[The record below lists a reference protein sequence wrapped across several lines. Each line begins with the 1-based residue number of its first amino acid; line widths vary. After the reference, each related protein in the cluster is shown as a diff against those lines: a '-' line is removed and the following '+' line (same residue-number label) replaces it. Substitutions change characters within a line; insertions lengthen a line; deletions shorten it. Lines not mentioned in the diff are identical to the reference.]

1 MSLARRI
8 NHWRTLYSLQLSV
21 TEWRWWSSHCVLALS
36 SSHCAAADAV
46 STQQLLLLLLT
57 ADGRAGAVVA
67 RAVDTQVDLHTATL
81 LRQREMSCRSSV
93 SRRTPFL
100 HHTTT
105 ASQSLIQLSEAIA
118 AAGRCHRL
126 LCGSGSRVLQWLAY
140 SMAVGHFFH
149 SSQSYQKI
157 LYVCY
162 PIPHMECVLPAWD
175 IKSSVHV
182 FNAFTTCLECIDS
195 SMNTVA
201 ACREAHTHTA
211 CFCLGHIVTTQ
222 SVYLRTHQLGSLS
235 WLPTAAQWYW
245 TWYVTYLAELTSYY
259 SNGSEKTLHRWETS
273 FIRIRR
279 VVPICTLIWY
289 RPTWFLL
296 FPIQN

>member
-46 STQQLLLLLLT
+46 STQQLLLLLLLLT

-201 ACREAHTHTA
+201 ACREAHEHCMLLPRSYCHNSIGLSPHTSTG
-211 CFCLGHIVTTQ
+211 F
-222 SVYLRTHQLGSLS
+222 
-235 WLPTAAQWYW
+235 TAAGCPLLHSDIGHD
-245 TWYVTYLAELTSYY
+245 TLLT
-259 SNGSEKTLHRWETS
+259 
-273 FIRIRR
+273 
-279 VVPICTLIWY
+279 
-289 RPTWFLL
+289 
-296 FPIQN
+296 